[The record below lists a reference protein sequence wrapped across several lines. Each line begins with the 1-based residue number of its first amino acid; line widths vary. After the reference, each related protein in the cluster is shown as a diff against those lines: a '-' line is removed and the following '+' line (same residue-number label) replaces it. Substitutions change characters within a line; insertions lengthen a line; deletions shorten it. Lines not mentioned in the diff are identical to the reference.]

1 MAEAL
6 NVPPPGGM
14 LVKQV
19 AKGSVSER
27 IGLKGGDRVALVEG
41 KEIVVGGD
49 VLLSVQGIPMS
60 NSEDRTKVIKALED
74 LKVGD
79 DLWVTVFRDSKV
91 VELRMKFKGF

>member
-1 MAEAL
+1 M
-6 NVPPPGGM
+6 
-14 LVKQV
+14 
-19 AKGSVSER
+19 SER

-41 KEIVVGGD
+41 TEIVVGGD
-49 VLLSVQGIPMS
+49 VLLSVQGIPMT
-60 NSEDRTKVIKALED
+60 NSEDRAKVIKALED